1 MARSGRRPG
10 SSDTRERILVAAR
23 EAFGVAGFDGATIR
37 GIAGSADVDPALVH
51 HYFGT
56 KERLFIAATHLPV
69 DIPAL
74 LPRVLEGPPERIGH
88 RLAAVFLEVW
98 EEPRAR
104 AALLG
109 MLRSAASDEHAA
121 AMTRA
126 LILSEALGPVVAALG
141 APDAAMR
148 ATLVGSQLAGLAMIR
163 YVIGVEPM
171 ASMDPAILVDAIG
184 PTLSRY
190 LTGPIG
196 TAAGM
201 AAGTSPG
208 TSADPGSGPVPGPPA
223 G

>member
-1 MARSGRRPG
+1 VARSGRRPG
-10 SSDTRERILVAAR
+10 ASGTRDRILAAAR

-37 GIAGSADVDPALVH
+37 AIAGAAGVDPALVH

-69 DIPAL
+69 DVTAL
-74 LPRVLEGPPERIGH
+74 LPRVLDGPADRIGH
-88 RLAAVFLEVW
+88 RLAIVFLEVW
-98 EEPRAR
+98 DEPRAR
-104 AALLG
+104 ASLLG

-126 LILSEALGPVVAALG
+126 LILSEALGPVVAAVG

-163 YVIGVEPM
+163 YVIGVEPL
-171 ASMDPAILVDAIG
+171 ASMDPAVLVEAIG

-190 LTGPIG
+190 LAGPIGPATG
-196 TAAGM
+196 TAAG
-201 AAGTSPG
+201 T
-208 TSADPGSGPVPGPPA
+208 
-223 G
+223 